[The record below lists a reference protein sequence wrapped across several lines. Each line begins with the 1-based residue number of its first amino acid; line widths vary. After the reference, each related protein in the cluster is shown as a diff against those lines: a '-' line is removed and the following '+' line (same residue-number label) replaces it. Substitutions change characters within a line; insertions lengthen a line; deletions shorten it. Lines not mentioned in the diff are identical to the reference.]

1 MGRDA
6 LNLLTSL
13 LTCSIIHKSNTMEN
27 NMTKSVDNKI
37 LRALKKGMR
46 VTRKTAIER
55 GRCENLTAAISRLRQ
70 KGYVIEAV
78 KAMTPDGDAY
88 TRYRLVA

>member
-1 MGRDA
+1 
-6 LNLLTSL
+6 
-13 LTCSIIHKSNTMEN
+13 MEKY
-27 NMTKSVDNKI
+27 MKHSVDNKV

-55 GRCENLTAAISRLRQ
+55 GWCENLTAAISRLRQ
-70 KGYVIEAV
+70 AGYVIEAV
-78 KAMTPDGDAY
+78 KAMTPDGDKY